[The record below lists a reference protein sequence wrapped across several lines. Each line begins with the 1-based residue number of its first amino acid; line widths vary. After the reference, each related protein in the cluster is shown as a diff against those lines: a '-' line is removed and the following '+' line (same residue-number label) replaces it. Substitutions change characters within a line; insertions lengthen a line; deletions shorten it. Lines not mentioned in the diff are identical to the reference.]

1 MALKKC
7 KECGKEVSTKAK
19 ECPGCGAPIKQSS
32 AGAIGCL
39 TLFILFVIAMI
50 ISKQSGSEREKNWQS
65 YNESSMAYYMMQD
78 FVEKR
83 LKSPSTAE
91 YPSFSGRVKNL
102 GNQEY
107 QINSYVDAQNS
118 FGATIRTRF
127 SGRIKQ
133 IGHDRWKLLS
143 LNILD

>member
-1 MALKKC
+1 
-7 KECGKEVSTKAK
+7 
-19 ECPGCGAPIKQSS
+19 
-32 AGAIGCL
+32 
-39 TLFILFVIAMI
+39 
-50 ISKQSGSEREKNWQS
+50 
-65 YNESSMAYYMMQD
+65 
-78 FVEKR
+78 
-83 LKSPSTAE
+83 TAE
-91 YPSFSGRVKNL
+91 YPSFPGHVKNL